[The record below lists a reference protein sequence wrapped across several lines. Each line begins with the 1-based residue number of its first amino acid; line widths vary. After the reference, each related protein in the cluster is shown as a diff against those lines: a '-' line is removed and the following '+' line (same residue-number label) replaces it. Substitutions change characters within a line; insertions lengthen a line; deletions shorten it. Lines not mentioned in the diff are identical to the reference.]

1 MNNAMKKY
9 RWARPYE
16 WVEEKSKHWGR
27 EKLLTEFLNLARITD
42 SDTIQDMF
50 QSEMDAD
57 GYFNEEIEREQRR
70 AKRGRTI

>member
-9 RWARPYE
+9 RWACPYE
-16 WVEEKSKHWGR
+16 WVEEKSKHWDR
-27 EKLLTEFLNLARITD
+27 ERLLTEFLNLARITD

-57 GYFNEEIEREQRR
+57 GYFNEEIERE
-70 AKRGRTI
+70 